1 MADKSELASL
11 QLFFPLSDGGLNRQQ
26 FLTDVLMPQIPR
38 GTNKAARS
46 ALAKIIYDKSFPSN
60 VSKGLT
66 DKQHKKILALRPQGR
81 EKILSFNPNFHQEF
95 EESYGAIKEP
105 TRDAQEEYNRYVSFM
120 TNIGTSQLAVLQPY
134 IKLIYRY
141 RENNKGDWR
150 ELTMPFPSFTTEEE
164 FGGVLSSNFARGDG
178 SGIESITVNRQFPQ
192 LGNILHVTADINFF
206 FQNLGVLTREMQFP
220 NRKFP
225 SPFTFLKV
233 MALIPPEREQLVL
246 EYGYSLNNKFTDPTI
261 IPPSIQEQILE
272 KEKKRFILR
281 YMKHGFNIQQDGSV
295 KLSVSY
301 TTQQDTDLLDKRKDI
316 ALPRDKMKISALSP
330 EGGEKTTQLLRLYQE
345 KFKKKDNLEQ
355 SLRVIKTKTEKRKSA
370 ARIKGR
376 SQKNTEIL
384 KLQKR
389 KNKTLQE
396 IKELNVELN
405 TLKERLTPLAKPLF
419 VDDMINHME
428 VFKLSFAATSAD
440 LNRDGQRGF
449 SILAYLSLVTKEG
462 RELVDVELGN
472 MLTSFSTESF
482 KDNLTLDLLAGK
494 DKSKKITL
502 IDNLAGSIFNLPK
515 GVYKQG
521 KNKRFGDMIFFSIRS
536 LLAAAYRQLPPK
548 ERETAP
554 YISLGNIDAS
564 ALGMEYTVNIGDVLI
579 ELNFFQRWYYES
591 YTKKG
596 RLVYSFGDFVNDVM
610 KQLIPQALE
619 ENPVSLF
626 GKRRL
631 GAIERTN
638 YLTML
643 KTGEETTKLF
653 DSLYFNNKK
662 DDLRKIASQVK
673 RTSETKSSKDLL
685 SFVHYSLMR
694 NPSAPIGSAY
704 LKRNL
709 ADTNFR
715 EDNDISFGVPHIKI
729 GADRGLLKNISFSA
743 TDFPYLRTA
752 LWAENLTDSAETLLR
767 YKYSADV
774 QTIGNNVF
782 FKGGFFGIPPNLLGI
797 ESEAFDPGISGYY
810 AIQRVTDTLSLGS
823 YQTNLYG
830 TWVYNPRINNG
841 KGGSDANQQES
852 VDDIPPTKLNISIPL
867 YLENLLR
874 LDAKTLVENGI
885 NPDFSMNK
893 KQEDN
898 LAKQND
904 ELKDYKENF

>member
-1 MADKSELASL
+1 MADKSEIASL

-38 GTNKAARS
+38 GTNKTTRS

-66 DKQHKKILALRPQGR
+66 SEQHKKILASRPQGR
-81 EKILSFNPNFHQEF
+81 EKILSFNSNFHQEF

-105 TRDAQEEYNRYVSFM
+105 SLLEQQEYNRYISFM

-134 IKLIYRY
+134 VRLIYRY
-141 RENNKGDWR
+141 RKNNKGDWK
-150 ELTMPFPSFTTEEE
+150 ELTMPFPSFTTEQE

-178 SGIESITVNRQFPQ
+178 SGIENITVDRKFPQ

-206 FQNLGVLTREMQFP
+206 FQNLGVLTREMKFP
-220 NRKFP
+220 RKNFP

-233 MALIPPEREQLVL
+233 MALIPPETEQLVL

-261 IPPSIQEQILE
+261 IPPSIQQQILQ

-281 YMKHGFNIQQDGSV
+281 YMKHTFNIQQDGSV

-316 ALPRDKMKISALSP
+316 ALPRDKLKIAALSP
-330 EGGEKTTQLLRLYQE
+330 EGGEKTTQLLRLYE
-345 KFKKKDNLEQ
+345 SKYKKKDDLEQ
-355 SLRVIKTKTEKRKSA
+355 SLRTIKTQTEKRKGA
-370 ARIKGR
+370 ARVRGK
-376 SQKNTEIL
+376 SQKSTEIL

-389 KNKTLQE
+389 KNKILQE
-396 IKELNVELN
+396 IKDLNVELN

-419 VDDMINHME
+419 VNDMINHME
-428 VFKLSFAATSAD
+428 VFKLSFAGKSID
-440 LNRDGQRGF
+440 PSGDGQRDFGMF
-449 SILAYLSLVTKEG
+449 AYLSLVAKEG
-462 RELVDVELGN
+462 GELVDIELGK
-472 MLTSFSTESF
+472 MSTSFSTESF
-482 KDNLTLDLLAGK
+482 KDNLTLDLLDGK
-494 DKSKKITL
+494 DKNKKITL
-502 IDNLAGSIFNLPK
+502 IDNLAGTIFNLPK

-521 KNKRFGDMIFFSIRS
+521 KNKKFGDMIFFSIRS
-536 LLAAAYRQLPPK
+536 LLAAAYRQLPAK

-564 ALGMEYTVNIGDVLI
+564 SLGMEYTVNIGDVLV

-610 KQLIPQALE
+610 KQLIPQILE

-631 GAIERTN
+631 GTIERTN
-638 YLTML
+638 YLTLL
-643 KTGEETTKLF
+643 KSDKETTKLF

-662 DDLRKIASQVK
+662 DDLRKIASHVK
-673 RTSETKSSKDLL
+673 RTSDTKTSKDLL

-694 NPSAPIGSAY
+694 NPSAPVGSAY

-743 TDFPYLRTA
+743 SDFPYLRTA

-767 YKYSADV
+767 YKYSAAV
-774 QTIGNNVF
+774 QTIGNNIF
-782 FKGGFFGIPPNLLGI
+782 FKGGFFAIPPNLLGI
-797 ESEAFDPGISGYY
+797 ENESFDPGISGYY
-810 AIQRVTDTLSLGS
+810 VIQGVTDTLSLGN
-823 YQTNLYG
+823 YQTSLNG
-830 TWVYNPRINNG
+830 TWVYNPRLNNG
-841 KGGSDANQQES
+841 KDGSDVNQQEEA
-852 VDDIPPTKLNISIPL
+852 DDIPPTKLNITIPL

-874 LDAKTLVENGI
+874 LDAKILIKNGI
-885 NPDFSMNK
+885 NPDFSMSK

-898 LAKQND
+898 LAKQRD